1 MASLAFLIVVGPGMF
16 LLGMVTDW
24 AWYLRAAIVVV
35 AGILVACSIVFGTAF
50 TRSLWKRD
58 SHYTH
63 DS

>member
-35 AGILVACSIVFGTAF
+35 AGIGTDARRGDNSGV
-50 TRSLWKRD
+50 TLRLQV
-58 SHYTH
+58 TQ
-63 DS
+63 